1 MKTYVNTMS
10 KIKREH
16 HVIDATDQTLGRLSV
31 QIAKILMGKNKPIYE
46 PNHDTGDFVTVINA
60 AKVKITG
67 NKTEQKL
74 YYRHSNYPGGLKSI
88 TLGKMMEQ
96 FPTRA
101 IEYAVTGMLP
111 HTRLGAQMNKKLR
124 VFAGPVTNKAARTV
138 LVKPV
143 KDNKPKAE
151 KPKNIKPVVVKPAAK
166 PADKPGAD
174 KSKAAKPAE
183 KSTEKK

>member
-67 NKTEQKL
+67 KKTEQKL
-74 YYRHSNYPGGLKSI
+74 YYRHSDYPGGLKSI
-88 TLGKMMEQ
+88 SLGKMMEQ

-101 IEYAVTGMLP
+101 IEYAVKGMLP
-111 HTRLGAQMNKKLR
+111 HNRLGAQMNKKLR
-124 VFAGPVTNKAARTV
+124 VFAGAVTNKAARSIA
-138 LVKPV
+138 LKPV
-143 KDNKPKAE
+143 RDSKHKTE
-151 KPKNIKPVVVKPAAK
+151 KPKVIVTIVAKPAA
-166 PADKPGAD
+166 AD
-174 KSKAAKPAE
+174 KSKAAKPAAE
-183 KSTEKK
+183 KSAEKK

>member
-10 KIKREH
+10 EIKREH
-16 HVIDATDQTLGRLSV
+16 IVIDATDKTLGRLSV
-31 QIAKILMGKNKPIYE
+31 QIAKILMGKTKPIYE

-67 NKTEQKL
+67 KKTEQKL
-74 YYRHSNYPGGLKSI
+74 YYRHSNYPGGMKSI
-88 TLGKMMEQ
+88 SLGKMMEQ

-124 VFAGPVTNKAARTV
+124 VFAGPVTNKAARSV
-138 LVKPV
+138 AVKPV
-143 KDNKPKAE
+143 KTDKPKAE
-151 KPKNIKPVVVKPAAK
+151 KPKNIRPAVVKAPE
-166 PADKPGAD
+166 KPGAD

-183 KSTEKK
+183 KSAVKK